1 MIYIRTYV
9 ILVFFCFNTDYN
21 RIYYLIL
28 AYVHILGTLKLTVG
42 FFVIRNP
49 GCSFYS
55 TRNWKKFFFKT
66 WLLLKISP
74 ALMACLS
81 LFAYYPPDQ
90 IMKLQLQ
97 FFKGNRWKSQI
108 TIGLTNYSGLRSK
121 NQNFLILFWQLSG
134 LKELNS
140 IIILD
145 FWSVI

>member
-1 MIYIRTYV
+1 MQC
-9 ILVFFCFNTDYN
+9 FFCFNTDYN
-21 RIYYLIL
+21 RIYYLNL

-121 NQNFLILFWQLSG
+121 NQNFLILFWPLSG

-140 IIILD
+140 IIIVH
-145 FWSVI
+145 FSSVM